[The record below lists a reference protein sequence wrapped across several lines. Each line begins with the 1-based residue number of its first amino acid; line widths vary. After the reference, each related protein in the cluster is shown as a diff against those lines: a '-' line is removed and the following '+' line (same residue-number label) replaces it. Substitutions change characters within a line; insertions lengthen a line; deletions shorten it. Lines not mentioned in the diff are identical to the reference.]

1 MNKKDIVIAAIIGE
15 ICSWLILVII
25 KNLQV
30 EFAYSWMLIIIFPIL
45 CVVGIIF
52 AMIISKK
59 IPMVYQVA
67 KFVLVGGFNTLM
79 DMGILNLLIWIFQ
92 ISSGIYYTAF
102 KSLSFI
108 IAVIN
113 SYFWNRIWTFKREG
127 SANVKE
133 FGQFIA
139 VSLVGF
145 IINVG
150 VASLVV
156 NVIGPRFGLNAGMWA
171 NVGAFLAAL
180 VGMTWNFV
188 GYKFIV
194 FKK

>member
-1 MNKKDIVIAAIIGE
+1 MNKKDIILSAVIGE
-15 ICSWLILVII
+15 ICSWLILVIM
-25 KNLQV
+25 KNLHV
-30 EFAYSWMLIIIFPIL
+30 GFAYSGMLVVAFPLLCVTGIIIAG
-45 CVVGIIF
+45 V
-52 AMIISKK
+52 ISRK
-59 IPMVYQVA
+59 IPVIYQIA

-79 DMGILNLLIWIFQ
+79 DMGILNLLILFFVA
-92 ISSGIYYTAF
+92 SSGIYYSIF
-102 KSLSFI
+102 KSVSFV
-108 IAVIN
+108 IAVVN

-133 FGQFIA
+133 FGQFVV

-150 VASLVV
+150 IASLVV
-156 NVIGPRFGLNAGMWA
+156 NVVGPRFGLTAGMWA

-180 VGMTWNFV
+180 AGMTWNFV